1 MQETQ
6 IPSLGWRDGYGNP
19 LQYSCLENFQGH
31 RILVYYSPWGC
42 KESDT
47 TEQLTHT
54 KSHYRW
60 GRLMSHTHTHTR
72 THTHRKSRYTCG
84 PSIHLYFPPTPIPIS
99 FPLPLMV
106 YFNRFTNTCNLN
118 LFYFEALSLSVLW
131 PQARFAWDCS
141 LRLPLHW
148 GEFPHDI
155 HVRLFPFGSFH
166 LSPLFPWLRFQQ
178 WILLLHQRT

>member
-54 KSHYRW
+54 TSHYRW

-72 THTHRKSRYTCG
+72 THTHTERADTHVVL
-84 PSIHLYFPPTPIPIS
+84 PSICTSHPPPSPS
-99 FPLPLMV
+99 
-106 YFNRFTNTCNLN
+106 
-118 LFYFEALSLSVLW
+118 LSLCLSWCILIGLPTHATWTYSILRLWAFPFCDLRHDLPGTVLW
-131 PQARFAWDCS
+131 GSLCIEVNSHMTSMLDC
-141 LRLPLHW
+141 
-148 GEFPHDI
+148 
-155 HVRLFPFGSFH
+155 FH
-166 LSPLFPWLRFQQ
+166 LDLFTC
-178 WILLLHQRT
+178 LLCFLG